1 MNGSSN
7 HRQGCNDHSMVF
19 FSRSRIVFGTLFV
32 SALLVWF
39 IGGQGW
45 GATPRKYLTTTV
57 TVEDLEETV
66 LASGTVKPFQQ
77 VSVGAQVNGQ
87 LKSLKAG
94 LGDTVRQGQLL
105 AEIDPLL
112 PQNELLKSRAAL
124 LSVRAQYKARQAMI
138 RQYELDFRRKQ
149 SLVASEA
156 GSRADLEIA
165 EAQLQSSR
173 AELASLA
180 AQISQAEIEIRI
192 AEVNLGYTRISA
204 PMDGEV
210 IAVVTKQGQ
219 TVVSAQ
225 SVPTLL
231 ILARLDRMTVEA
243 RISEAD
249 VVRVKP
255 GQAVSFSI
263 LGDPDRRFESHIRAV
278 EPAPES
284 ITRQDTMQGGGGST
298 AGGADAAVYYN
309 ALFDV
314 PNDDRSLRTSMTAQV
329 SVLLDSAPKATTV
342 SVAALGKRV
351 ADGRYEVRRL
361 VGGQLQT
368 VLVKTGLRND
378 LNVQVLDG
386 LKEHDEV
393 VLGEEPEA
401 Q

>member
-1 MNGSSN
+1 MF
-7 HRQGCNDHSMVF
+7 F
-19 FSRSRIVFGTLFV
+19 FSRSRIAFGMLFV
-32 SALLVWF
+32 FALLVWF
-39 IGGQGW
+39 AW
-45 GATPRKYLTTTV
+45 SHWWAPSPKKYLTTTV
-57 TVEDLEETV
+57 AVENLDETV
-66 LASGTVKPFQQ
+66 LASGVVKPFQQ

-94 LGDTVRQGQLL
+94 LGDTVHQGQLL

-112 PQNELLKSRAAL
+112 PQNELLKTRAAL
-124 LSVRAQYKARQAMI
+124 LSVRAQHKARQAMI

-165 EAQLQSSR
+165 EAQLQSAR

-180 AQISQAEIEIRI
+180 AQIAQAEIEIRI

-210 IAVVTKQGQ
+210 IAVVTKEGQ

-249 VVRVKP
+249 VVRVKA
-255 GQAVSFSI
+255 GQPVSFNI

-284 ITRQDTMQGGGGST
+284 IARQDQMQGGGGST
-298 AGGADAAVYYN
+298 AGGAEAAVYYN

-329 SVLLDSAPKATTV
+329 SVLLNSAQKVPTL

-351 ADGRYEVRRL
+351 ADGRYEVRQL
-361 VGGQLQT
+361 IDGQPRT

-378 LNVQVLDG
+378 LIVQVLDG

-393 VLGEEPEA
+393 VLGEELAPL
-401 Q
+401 

>member
-1 MNGSSN
+1 
-7 HRQGCNDHSMVF
+7 MVF
-19 FSRSRIVFGTLFV
+19 FSRSRIVFGTLPV
-32 SALLVWF
+32 VALLVWF
-39 IGGQGW
+39 VWGQGW
-45 GATPRKYLTTTV
+45 GTPPKKFLTATV

-87 LKSLKAG
+87 LQSLKAG

-210 IAVVTKQGQ
+210 IAVVTRQGQ

-249 VVRVKP
+249 VVRVKA
-255 GQAVSFSI
+255 GQAVSFNI
-263 LGDPDRRFESHIRAV
+263 LGDPDRRFTSHIRAV

-284 ITRQDTMQGGGGST
+284 IARQDQMQGGGGST

-329 SVLLDSAPKATTV
+329 SVLLDSVRKATTV
-342 SVAALGKRV
+342 SVAALGKRA

-361 VGGQLQT
+361 VDGQPQT
-368 VLVKTGLRND
+368 VLVTTGLRND
-378 LNVQVLDG
+378 LSVQVLDG
-386 LKEHDEV
+386 LKENDEV
-393 VLGEEPEA
+393 VLGEEPEPR
-401 Q
+401 

>member
-1 MNGSSN
+1 MA
-7 HRQGCNDHSMVF
+7 F
-19 FSRSRIVFGTLFV
+19 LSRTRIIFGTLSF
-32 SALLVWF
+32 SALLILFAWH
-39 IGGQGW
+39 QGFW
-45 GATPRKYLTTTV
+45 GAPRKYLTTTV
-57 TVEDLEETV
+57 TVENIEETV
-66 LASGTVKPFQQ
+66 LASGVVKPFQQ
-77 VSVGAQVNGQ
+77 VSVGVQVNGQ
-87 LKSLKAG
+87 LKSLKAE

-112 PQNELLKSRAAL
+112 PQNELLKTRAAL

-149 SLVASEA
+149 SLVVSEA

-173 AELASLA
+173 AELVSLA
-180 AQISQAEIEIRI
+180 AQISQAEIEIKI

-263 LGDPDRRFESHIRAV
+263 LGEPDRRFESHIRAI

-284 ITRQDTMQGGGGST
+284 ISRQDSTQGIGGVSSV
-298 AGGADAAVYYN
+298 GADAAVYYN

-314 PNDDRSLRTSMTAQV
+314 PNDDRLLRTSMTAQV
-329 SVLLDSAPKATTV
+329 SVLLNSAEKTTTL

-361 VGGQLQT
+361 IDGQPQT

-386 LKEHDEV
+386 LKEHDKV
-393 VLGEEPEA
+393 VLGEESEP
-401 Q
+401 

>member
-1 MNGSSN
+1 MA
-7 HRQGCNDHSMVF
+7 F
-19 FSRSRIVFGTLFV
+19 LSRTRIIFGTLSF
-32 SALLVWF
+32 SALLILFAWH
-39 IGGQGW
+39 QGFW
-45 GATPRKYLTTTV
+45 GAPRKYLTTTV
-57 TVEDLEETV
+57 TVENIEETV
-66 LASGTVKPFQQ
+66 LASGVVKPFQQ
-77 VSVGAQVNGQ
+77 VSVGVQVNGQ
-87 LKSLKAG
+87 LKSLKAE

-112 PQNELLKSRAAL
+112 PQNELLKTRAAL

-149 SLVASEA
+149 SLVVSEA

-173 AELASLA
+173 AELVSLA
-180 AQISQAEIEIRI
+180 AQISQAEIEIKI

-263 LGDPDRRFESHIRAV
+263 LGEPDRRFESHIRAV

-284 ITRQDTMQGGGGST
+284 ISRQDSTQGIGGVSSV
-298 AGGADAAVYYN
+298 GADAAVYYN

-314 PNDDRSLRTSMTAQV
+314 PNDDRLLRTSMTAQV
-329 SVLLDSAPKATTV
+329 SVLLNSAEKTTTL

-361 VGGQLQT
+361 IDGQPQT

-386 LKEHDEV
+386 LKEHDKV
-393 VLGEEPEA
+393 VLGEESEP
-401 Q
+401 

>member
-1 MNGSSN
+1 
-7 HRQGCNDHSMVF
+7 MVF
-19 FSRSRIVFGTLFV
+19 PSRLRIAFGTLFV
-32 SALLVWF
+32 TALLVWVSW
-39 IGGQGW
+39 GNQW
-45 GATPRKYLTTTV
+45 GAAPKKYLTATV
-57 TVEDLEETV
+57 VIEDIEETV

-87 LKSLKAG
+87 LQSLKAG
-94 LGDTVRQGQLL
+94 LGDTVHRGQLL

-112 PQNELLKSRAAL
+112 PQNELLKARAAL

-138 RQYELDFRRKQ
+138 RQYQLDFRRKQ

-210 IAVVTKQGQ
+210 IAVVTRQGQ

-255 GQAVSFSI
+255 GQTVSFNI
-263 LGDPDRRFESHIRAV
+263 LGDPDRRFTSHIRAV

-284 ITRQDTMQGGGGST
+284 IARQEQSQGASGST
-298 AGGADAAVYYN
+298 GGGADAAVYYN

-314 PNDDRSLRTSMTAQV
+314 PNDDRSLRPSMTAQV
-329 SVLLDSAPKATTV
+329 SVLLESAQKATTV
-342 SVAALGKRV
+342 SVAALGRRA
-351 ADGRYEVRRL
+351 ADGRYEVRRMT
-361 VGGQLQT
+361 GGQPQT
-368 VLVKTGLRND
+368 VLVTTGLRND
-378 LNVQVLDG
+378 LNVQVLEG

-393 VLGEEPEA
+393 VIGEEPEP

>member
-1 MNGSSN
+1 MVLSS
-7 HRQGCNDHSMVF
+7 RL
-19 FSRSRIVFGTLFV
+19 RIAFGTLFV
-32 SALLVWF
+32 TALLVWVSW
-39 IGGQGW
+39 GNQW
-45 GATPRKYLTTTV
+45 GAAPKKYLTATV
-57 TVEDLEETV
+57 VIEDIEETV

-87 LKSLKAG
+87 LQSLKAG
-94 LGDTVRQGQLL
+94 LGDTVHRGQLL

-112 PQNELLKSRAAL
+112 PQNELLKARAAL

-138 RQYELDFRRKQ
+138 RQYQLDFRRKQ

-210 IAVVTKQGQ
+210 IAVVTRQGQ

-255 GQAVSFSI
+255 GQTVSFNI
-263 LGDPDRRFESHIRAV
+263 LGNPDRRFTSHIRAV

-284 ITRQDTMQGGGGST
+284 IARQEQSQGASGST
-298 AGGADAAVYYN
+298 GGGADAAVYYN

-314 PNDDRSLRTSMTAQV
+314 PNDDRSLRPSMTAQV
-329 SVLLDSAPKATTV
+329 SVLLESAQKATTV
-342 SVAALGKRV
+342 SVAALGRRA
-351 ADGRYEVRRL
+351 ADGRYEVRRMT
-361 VGGQLQT
+361 GGQPQT
-368 VLVKTGLRND
+368 VLVTTGLRND
-378 LNVQVLDG
+378 LNVQVLEG

-393 VLGEEPEA
+393 VIGEEPEP

>member
-1 MNGSSN
+1 MVLSS
-7 HRQGCNDHSMVF
+7 RL
-19 FSRSRIVFGTLFV
+19 RIAFGTLFV
-32 SALLVWF
+32 TALLVWVSW
-39 IGGQGW
+39 GNQW
-45 GATPRKYLTTTV
+45 GAAPKKYLTATV
-57 TVEDLEETV
+57 VIEDIEETV

-87 LKSLKAG
+87 LQSLKAG
-94 LGDTVRQGQLL
+94 LGDTVHRGQLL

-112 PQNELLKSRAAL
+112 PQNELLKARAAL

-138 RQYELDFRRKQ
+138 RQYQLDFRRKQ

-210 IAVVTKQGQ
+210 IAVVTRQGQ

-255 GQAVSFSI
+255 GQTVSFNI
-263 LGDPDRRFESHIRAV
+263 LGDPDRRFTSYIRAV

-284 ITRQDTMQGGGGST
+284 IARQEQSQGASGST
-298 AGGADAAVYYN
+298 GGGADAAVYYN

-314 PNDDRSLRTSMTAQV
+314 PNDDRSLRPSMTAQV
-329 SVLLDSAPKATTV
+329 SVLLESAQKVTTV
-342 SVAALGKRV
+342 SVAALGRRA
-351 ADGRYEVRRL
+351 ADGRYEVRRMT
-361 VGGQLQT
+361 GGQPQT
-368 VLVKTGLRND
+368 VLVTTGLRND
-378 LNVQVLDG
+378 LNVQVLEG

-393 VLGEEPEA
+393 VIGEEPEP

>member
-1 MNGSSN
+1 MA
-7 HRQGCNDHSMVF
+7 F
-19 FSRSRIVFGTLFV
+19 LSRSRIVFGALSVF
-32 SALLVWF
+32 ALLVWF
-39 IGGQGW
+39 VWHQGW
-45 GATPRKYLTTTV
+45 GSSPKKYLTTTV
-57 TVEDLEETV
+57 SVENLEETV
-66 LASGTVKPFQQ
+66 LASGVVKPFQQ

-87 LKSLKAG
+87 LKSLKAE
-94 LGDTVRQGQLL
+94 LGDTVTQGQLL

-249 VVRVKP
+249 VVRVKA
-255 GQAVSFSI
+255 GQAVSFNI
-263 LGDPDRRFESHIRAV
+263 LGDPDRRFTSHIRAV
-278 EPAPES
+278 EPAPDS
-284 ITRQDTMQGGGGST
+284 IARQDQMQGGGGPA

-314 PNDDRSLRTSMTAQV
+314 SNEDRSLRTSMTAQV
-329 SVLLDSAPKATTV
+329 SVLLDSVQKATTV

-361 VGGQLQT
+361 VDGQPQT
-368 VLVKTGLRND
+368 VLVTTGLRND
-378 LNVQVLDG
+378 LNVQVLEG

-393 VLGEEPEA
+393 VLGEEPEP

>member
-1 MNGSSN
+1 MA
-7 HRQGCNDHSMVF
+7 F
-19 FSRSRIVFGTLFV
+19 LSRSRIVFGALSFF
-32 SALLVWF
+32 ALLVGLAWH
-39 IGGQGW
+39 QGW
-45 GATPRKYLTTTV
+45 GSSPKKYLTTTV
-57 TVEDLEETV
+57 TVENLEETV
-66 LASGTVKPFQQ
+66 LASGVVKPFEQ

-124 LSVRAQYKARQAMI
+124 LSVRAQHKARQAMI

-149 SLVASEA
+149 SLVATEA
-156 GSRADLEIA
+156 GSRADLEMA
-165 EAQLQSSR
+165 EAQLQSAR

-210 IAVVTKQGQ
+210 IAVVTRQGQ

-249 VVRVKP
+249 VVRVKA
-255 GQAVSFSI
+255 GQAVSFNI

-284 ITRQDTMQGGGGST
+284 IARQDSTQGAGGATS
-298 AGGADAAVYYN
+298 GGADAAVYYN

-314 PNDDRSLRTSMTAQV
+314 SNDDRSLRTSMTAQV
-329 SVLLDSAPKATTV
+329 SVLLNSAEKTTTL

-361 VGGQLQT
+361 VDGQPQT

-378 LNVQVLDG
+378 LMVQVLDG

-393 VLGEEPEA
+393 VLGEELEPL
-401 Q
+401 

>member
-1 MNGSSN
+1 
-7 HRQGCNDHSMVF
+7 MVF

-32 SALLVWF
+32 IALLVWF
-39 IGGQGW
+39 AWLQSR
-45 GATPRKYLTTTV
+45 GATPGKYLTTTV
-57 TVEDLEETV
+57 TIEDLEETV

-87 LKSLKAG
+87 LQSLKAG
-94 LGDTVRQGQLL
+94 LGDTVHQGQLL

-284 ITRQDTMQGGGGST
+284 ISRQDPMQGGGGST

-329 SVLLDSAPKATTV
+329 SVLLDSVPKATTV

-361 VGGQLQT
+361 VDGQLQT

-393 VLGEEPEA
+393 VVGEEPEA

>member
-1 MNGSSN
+1 MVLSS
-7 HRQGCNDHSMVF
+7 RL
-19 FSRSRIVFGTLFV
+19 RIAFGTLFV
-32 SALLVWF
+32 TALLVWVSW
-39 IGGQGW
+39 GNQW
-45 GATPRKYLTTTV
+45 GAAPKKYLTATV
-57 TVEDLEETV
+57 VIEDIEETV

-87 LKSLKAG
+87 LQSLKAG
-94 LGDTVRQGQLL
+94 LGDTVHRGQLL

-112 PQNELLKSRAAL
+112 PQNELLKARAAL

-138 RQYELDFRRKQ
+138 RQYQLDFRRKQ

-210 IAVVTKQGQ
+210 IAVVTRQGQ

-255 GQAVSFSI
+255 GQMVSFNI
-263 LGDPDRRFESHIRAV
+263 LGNPDRRFTSHIRAV

-284 ITRQDTMQGGGGST
+284 IARQEQSQGASGST
-298 AGGADAAVYYN
+298 GGGADAAVYYN

-314 PNDDRSLRTSMTAQV
+314 PNDDRSLRPSMTAQV
-329 SVLLDSAPKATTV
+329 SVLLESAQKVTTV
-342 SVAALGKRV
+342 SVAALGRRA
-351 ADGRYEVRRL
+351 ADGRYEVRRMT
-361 VGGQLQT
+361 GGQPQT
-368 VLVKTGLRND
+368 VLVTTGLRND
-378 LNVQVLDG
+378 LNVQVLEG

-393 VLGEEPEA
+393 VIGEEPEP

>member
-1 MNGSSN
+1 
-7 HRQGCNDHSMVF
+7 MVF

>member
-1 MNGSSN
+1 MVLSS
-7 HRQGCNDHSMVF
+7 RL
-19 FSRSRIVFGTLFV
+19 RIAFGTLFV
-32 SALLVWF
+32 TALLVWVSW
-39 IGGQGW
+39 GNQW
-45 GATPRKYLTTTV
+45 GAAPKKYLTATV
-57 TVEDLEETV
+57 VIEDIEETV

-87 LKSLKAG
+87 LQSLKAG
-94 LGDTVRQGQLL
+94 LGDTVHRGQLL

-112 PQNELLKSRAAL
+112 PQNELLKARAAL

-138 RQYELDFRRKQ
+138 RQYQLDFRRKQ

-210 IAVVTKQGQ
+210 IAVVTRQGQ

-255 GQAVSFSI
+255 GQMVSFNI
-263 LGDPDRRFESHIRAV
+263 LGNPDRRFTSHIRAV

-284 ITRQDTMQGGGGST
+284 IARQEQSQGASGST
-298 AGGADAAVYYN
+298 GGGADAAVYYN

-314 PNDDRSLRTSMTAQV
+314 PNDDRSLRPSMTAQV
-329 SVLLDSAPKATTV
+329 SVLLESAQKATTV
-342 SVAALGKRV
+342 SVAALGRRA
-351 ADGRYEVRRL
+351 ADGRYEVRRMT
-361 VGGQLQT
+361 GGQPQT
-368 VLVKTGLRND
+368 VLVTTGLRND
-378 LNVQVLDG
+378 LNVQVLEG

-393 VLGEEPEA
+393 VIGEEPEP

>member
-1 MNGSSN
+1 MA
-7 HRQGCNDHSMVF
+7 F
-19 FSRSRIVFGTLFV
+19 LSRSRIVIGTLSVF
-32 SALLVWF
+32 ALLAWF
-39 IGGQGW
+39 AWHQGW
-45 GATPRKYLTTTV
+45 GSSPKKYLTTTV
-57 TVEDLEETV
+57 SVENLEETV
-66 LASGTVKPFQQ
+66 LASGVVKPFQQ

-87 LKSLKAG
+87 LKSLKAE

-165 EAQLQSSR
+165 EAQLHSSR
-173 AELASLA
+173 AELAALA

-210 IAVVTKQGQ
+210 IAVVTRQGQ

-249 VVRVKP
+249 VVRVKA
-255 GQAVSFSI
+255 GQAVSFNI
-263 LGDPDRRFESHIRAV
+263 LGDPDRRFTSHIRAV

-284 ITRQDTMQGGGGST
+284 IARQDQMQGAGGAT

-314 PNDDRSLRTSMTAQV
+314 PNEDRSLRTSMTAQV
-329 SVLLDSAPKATTV
+329 SVLLDSVQKATTV
-342 SVAALGKRV
+342 SVAALGKRG
-351 ADGRYEVRRL
+351 ADGRYEVRKL
-361 VGGQLQT
+361 VNGQPQT
-368 VLVKTGLRND
+368 VQVTTGLRND

-393 VLGEEPEA
+393 VLGEEPEP

>member
-1 MNGSSN
+1 
-7 HRQGCNDHSMVF
+7 MVF
-19 FSRSRIVFGTLFV
+19 SSRLRIAFGTLFV
-32 SALLVWF
+32 TALLVWVSW
-39 IGGQGW
+39 GNQW
-45 GATPRKYLTTTV
+45 GAAPKKYLTATV
-57 TVEDLEETV
+57 VIEDIEETV

-87 LKSLKAG
+87 LQSLKAG
-94 LGDTVRQGQLL
+94 LGDTVHRGQLL

-112 PQNELLKSRAAL
+112 PQNELLKARAAL

-138 RQYELDFRRKQ
+138 RQYQLDFRRKQ

-210 IAVVTKQGQ
+210 IAVVTRQGQ

-255 GQAVSFSI
+255 GQTVSFNI
-263 LGDPDRRFESHIRAV
+263 LGDPDRRFTSHIRAV

-284 ITRQDTMQGGGGST
+284 IARQEQSQGASGST
-298 AGGADAAVYYN
+298 GGGADAAVYYN

-314 PNDDRSLRTSMTAQV
+314 PNDDRSLRPSMTAQV
-329 SVLLDSAPKATTV
+329 SVLLESAQKATTV
-342 SVAALGKRV
+342 SVAALGRRA
-351 ADGRYEVRRL
+351 ADGRYEVRRMT
-361 VGGQLQT
+361 GGQPQT
-368 VLVKTGLRND
+368 VLVTTGLRND
-378 LNVQVLDG
+378 LNVQVLEG

-393 VLGEEPEA
+393 VIGEEPEP